1 MGSIPARPPT
11 ERIED
16 GDAGGFEIRYVTRYY
31 GEPVFQRRGRDH
43 EIGAVIAER
52 CAQGTPAPRRWQIER
67 HDPLAV
73 EDQYPIQPGRK
84 RVGKAWI
91 SRALSCNA
99 ALYFSNADDAEEQF
113 GRSLPFEPRHDH
125 WIAFPPAQLGQRDGI
140 DQEHQSSGSRIRTL
154 RRENSPSSCGMASS
168 TSAKEGA
175 RARSRRRRSSYSTTS
190 TTTTAGL
197 PCLVTVCGARRAAST
212 TSLKRFFASCTDQLR
227 WAIGLIFAS

>member
-1 MGSIPARPPT
+1 MVV
-11 ERIED
+11 
-16 GDAGGFEIRYVTRYY
+16 GDAWGGDMRCDTGYSCVP
-31 GEPVFQRRGRDH
+31 GFQRRGRDH
-43 EIGAVIAER
+43 EPGAGVAEC

-73 EDQYPIQPGRK
+73 EDQYPVQPGRK

-175 RARSRRRRSSYSTTS
+175 RARSRRRRRSYSTTS

-197 PCLVTVCGARRAAST
+197 AFFCDRCRGRPPAATAPPERVLAPLHPPPPLGRNVSF
-212 TSLKRFFASCTDQLR
+212 SMRIFFV
-227 WAIGLIFAS
+227 